1 MKPPAIF
8 LVGEVVRL
16 REQLQ
21 WFDNKPLFGKTVIVT
36 RARAQAS
43 ALTKKLEAQGAKVIE
58 APAIKIVPAA
68 DYAPLDNAIANIN
81 DYKWL
86 VFTSANGVDYFFERL
101 GAAKKDAR
109 ALANVTLAAIGSAT
123 AKLWQNTASPP
134 TSFLPL
140 IKQKSWLKLLPAKS
154 PPVTKYCWHVL
165 RLHAKYCPNLC
176 AKSAPS
182 LTS

>member
-68 DYAPLDNAIANIN
+68 DTLRWTTLLPISMTTNGLSSP
-81 DYKWL
+81 
-86 VFTSANGVDYFFERL
+86 VANGVDYFFERL

-154 PPVTKYCWHVL
+154 PPVTKSCWHVL

>member
-58 APAIKIVPAA
+58 
-68 DYAPLDNAIANIN
+68 L
-81 DYKWL
+81 
-86 VFTSANGVDYFFERL
+86 RL
-101 GAAKKDAR
+101 SKLFR
-109 ALANVTLAAIGSAT
+109 QQITLRWT
-123 AKLWQNTASPP
+123 T
-134 TSFLPL
+134 
-140 IKQKSWLKLLPAKS
+140 LLPISMTTNGLSS
-154 PPVTKYCWHVL
+154 PALTARLLL
-165 RLHAKYCPNLC
+165 RASGRC
-176 AKSAPS
+176 
-182 LTS
+182 